1 MTVGLLPDLAFLFI
15 LVFARVG
22 SMAMI
27 LPALGERGI
36 NARARLVFALAMAVV
51 MLPVLGD
58 AGGTV
63 PATMAGML
71 VAIIREILIGVG
83 IGLSVRLLMAAVQVA
98 ATTIAFQMGLGFA
111 QNVDPTQGIQ
121 GALFSSFLSVLALTL
136 IMATDTHHLLI
147 AAIHDSYTLFP
158 TGSAPPVGD
167 FAEKALHSV
176 EIAFRVAIQMA
187 APFIVFGVIFYLGMG
202 IISRLIPQI
211 QVFFVAMP
219 VNILLGFLV
228 FVALLTGMM
237 TWFLD
242 FIEAGISPFLVSGG

>member
-1 MTVGLLPDLAFLFI
+1 MTLSVLPGLTFLFI

-27 LPALGERGI
+27 LPSLGERGI
-36 NARARLVFALAMAVV
+36 NARARLVFALILAFV
-51 MLPVLGD
+51 MLPLVGEPVT
-58 AGGTV
+58 AV

-71 VAIIREILIGVG
+71 IAILREILIGVG
-83 IGLSVRLLMAAVQVA
+83 IGLSVRLLMGAVQVA

-111 QNVDPTQGIQ
+111 QNVDPTQGVQ
-121 GALFSSFLSVLALTL
+121 GALFSSFLSVVALTL

-167 FAEKALHSV
+167 FATKALDSV
-176 EIAFRVAIQMA
+176 AIAFRVAIQMA
-187 APFIVFGVIFYLGMG
+187 APFIVFGVVFYLGMG

-219 VNILLGFLV
+219 VNIMLGFLLLM
-228 FVALLTGMM
+228 ALLSAMM
-237 TWFLD
+237 IWFLD
-242 FIEAGISPFLVSGG
+242 YFHAGLTPFLAPGG